1 MKAVVKAN
9 AEKWSL
15 QVVERP
21 VPKIGDGDVLVRIHA
36 TGVCY
41 TDASILMNTYVG
53 RKPVPIPMILGH
65 EGAGEIVEA
74 GPGVDRARIG
84 ERVALEPIAGCGHCD
99 QCLVGNTNLCTEW
112 DHIGIT
118 RDGTFAEYISIPAK
132 QAHKIADH
140 LEYAVAA
147 VAEPFGLVVRSLEQ
161 AKFIVGETVAVVGP
175 GSLGILHLLAFRAAG
190 ASKVIM
196 VGLEQDAKRFETA
209 KRLGADHTIMVDRED
224 ASKAV
229 LEYTGG
235 RGADVVI
242 ETANSPAATGL
253 AFELTAAHGRV
264 ILFGLYPE
272 ARFSPVKMLR
282 KAVTAYG
289 NVGQVSR
296 HFIGALRI
304 MESGRI
310 DFSEVVASRFSFNQA
325 EAAFKAA
332 KKGEAV
338 KVIFE
343 A

>member
-15 QVVERP
+15 KVVERP
-21 VPKIGDGDVLVRIHA
+21 VPEVKDSDVLVRIHA

-41 TDASILMNTYVG
+41 TDASILLNTYVG
-53 RKPVPIPMILGH
+53 RKPVPIPIILGH
-65 EGAGEIVEA
+65 EGAGEIVEV
-74 GPGVDRARIG
+74 GSGVDKDRIG

-99 QCLVGNTNLCTEW
+99 QCLIGNTNLCTQW

-118 RDGTFAEYISIPAK
+118 RDGTFAEYIAVPSK
-132 QAHKIADH
+132 QAHRIADK
-140 LEYAVAA
+140 LDYAVAA

-161 AKFIVGETVAVVGP
+161 AKFMVGETVAIVGP
-175 GSLGILHLLAFRAAG
+175 GSLGILHLLAFKAAG

-196 VGLEQDAKRFETA
+196 VGLEQDAKRFEIA
-209 KRLGADHTIMVDRED
+209 KQLGADHFVMADRENP
-224 ASKAV
+224 AEAV
-229 LEYTGG
+229 LTYTGG

-253 AFELTAAHGRV
+253 AFELTAAYGRI

-272 ARFSPVKMLR
+272 AQFSPVKMLR
-282 KAVTAYG
+282 NAVTAYG

-304 MESGRI
+304 MESDRI
-310 DFSEVVASRFSFNQA
+310 DFSKVVASRFGFDQA
-325 EAAFKAA
+325 EEAFKAA
-332 KKGEAV
+332 KKGDAV

-343 A
+343 S